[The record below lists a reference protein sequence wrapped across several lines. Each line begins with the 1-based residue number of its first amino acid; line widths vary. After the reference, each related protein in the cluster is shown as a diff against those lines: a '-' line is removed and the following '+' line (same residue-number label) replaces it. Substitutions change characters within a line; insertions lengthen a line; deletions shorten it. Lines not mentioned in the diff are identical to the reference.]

1 MKAIKFLAFGL
12 LATMIASCSSEEIA
26 LTNKEVA
33 ATLTGNI
40 CSSLKTRA
48 HDNVWEADDEI
59 GVFIYEIT
67 PAAEEGAQPTQ
78 TLFEGNF
85 NTKFVTKENGNTK
98 VFKEAT
104 DKAILY
110 PSNKH
115 ELSFHAYYPYTE
127 SVTEESPVF
136 VPNWADQSI
145 PQALDLLVSDTQ
157 TGDKDH
163 QRVELT
169 FKHKFAR
176 IILNIDANTTES
188 QIQYSDLQNLTIT
201 AANMSADVEYDVI
214 NDKYSKKDVNTEE
227 IVFNTNEDGRISS
240 AIICPRVNDEEGD
253 ATRVI
258 TFTLEN
264 GKQFIWN
271 IDKNQKFEEGNS
283 YSWNITLRGKGLV
296 DAVLIGTI
304 VNWGDGTIEGNT
316 DFELEEKPESDGG
329 NTDAGTG
336 DGSDD
341 SSNEGT
347 GDNSNEDSGEEPTEE
362 PTEEPESNS

>member
-1 MKAIKFLAFGL
+1 MKAIKFLALGL
-12 LATMIASCSSEEIA
+12 IATMIVSCSSDEVA
-26 LTNKEVA
+26 LTNKEVT

-40 CSSLKTRA
+40 GSSLKTRA

-136 VPNWADQSI
+136 IPNWTDQTKS
-145 PQALDLLVSDTQ
+145 QNLDLLVSDTQ

-169 FKHKFAR
+169 FNHKFAR

-188 QIQYSDLQNLTIT
+188 QIQYSDLVNLKIT

-214 NDKYSKKDVNTEE
+214 NDKYSKKDVNTED
-227 IVFNTNEDGRISS
+227 IVFNTNEDGRYSS
-240 AIICPRVNDEEGD
+240 AIICPGVNDGEE
-253 ATRVI
+253 TRVI

-264 GKQFIWN
+264 GKQFVWN
-271 IDKNQKFEEGNS
+271 IDKKQMFEEGNS
-283 YSWNITLRGKGLV
+283 YSWNITLKGQGLV

-304 VNWGDGTIEGNT
+304 VNWGDGTIEGDT
-316 DFELEEKPESDGG
+316 DFELEEEPEA
-329 NTDAGTG
+329 T
-336 DGSDD
+336 
-341 SSNEGT
+341 
-347 GDNSNEDSGEEPTEE
+347 PTEPGDSE
-362 PTEEPESNS
+362 ITPTEPEDPEVTPTEPEDTTDETESNS